1 MKELPRHTL
10 VSSMHR
16 LQDRVHL
23 LACVQLHQLREE
35 LQRDIHSAPAASGTS
50 AAMRAQDTLHNSDAL
65 SLEQASRQAGADG
78 LSRGD
83 STSSG
88 TSTSGVDVLAESW
101 EGIMQESLAA
111 TLQRKPLMLAGPS
124 KLHENVEQSRL
135 MTDYGA
141 AAEPGNAGL
150 ARSGH
155 LDSEAVSST
164 AAAAGDSL
172 CPVTAQKD
180 RVLSAWSSQTL
191 SPHTPLQEQDPG
203 AAPSGQSA
211 AAPSSAFGT
220 ALLAHPEAYGA
231 TPDASPASAAGSSEL
246 QDAVSPALWDEKPSA
261 CLLSLDSLLHCFS
274 DSDEE
279 DELARLEAKYGI
291 YK

>member
-23 LACVQLHQLREE
+23 LACMQLHQLREE

-141 AAEPGNAGL
+141 AAGPGNAGL

-155 LDSEAVSST
+155 LDSEAVSLT

-180 RVLSAWSSQTL
+180 RVLSACEL
-191 SPHTPLQEQDPG
+191 SDTFTAHSIAG
-203 AAPSGQSA
+203 AGPR
-211 AAPSSAFGT
+211 SSAFRPISCSAQLCLWRSTSGT
-220 ALLAHPEAYGA
+220 SRGIWRHARRIPGKRCQQLR
-231 TPDASPASAAGSSEL
+231 AAGRCE
-246 QDAVSPALWDEKPSA
+246 P
-261 CLLSLDSLLHCFS
+261 CFV
-274 DSDEE
+274 
-279 DELARLEAKYGI
+279 G
-291 YK
+291 